1 MVRKGRVLRPRRFD
15 EAGQKQDGGEDE
27 GNDEEVARG
36 ARMRLSSK
44 FAILSL
50 VSPNSV
56 IVRTGH
62 EKRNPDFKLNS
73 GLSVTRWEKIRM
85 HPRRAPIL
93 VTH

>member
-1 MVRKGRVLRPRRFD
+1 VLRPRRFD

-36 ARMRLSSK
+36 ARMRLSLK

-50 VSPNSV
+50 VSSNSV
-56 IVRTGH
+56 ILRTGH

-73 GLSVTRWEKIRM
+73 GLARWEKSVCT
-85 HPRRAPIL
+85 PRAQIG
-93 VTH
+93 